1 MVKKYNR
8 VEGQQLSPDKPLLI
22 TLRTA
27 EEGLSR
33 ENFQKGQKKILGDN
47 IFEH

>member
-1 MVKKYNR
+1 MVKKYSR
-8 VEGQQLSPDKPLLI
+8 VEGQQQQLSPDKPWLI

-33 ENFQKGQKKILGDN
+33 EENF
-47 IFEH
+47 